1 MWTVGRKLLLV
12 TMATLM
18 LWGCCSKQQEGASD
32 SYGSGPGAHNSGN
45 PARVA
50 MMRNMVG
57 AVPANKGTDVP
68 VQVRFQLRQRPA
80 VGQPVDIDLVIIP
93 SSETLDQIS
102 GQVQADDGLE
112 LISGS
117 QIPPTQHPA
126 DGVPITHSIK
136 VLPKRDGVFTFS
148 AVLSVDYRG
157 QTVTQTYLMPVIAG
171 SGITNLPAAAAAQ
184 TTKPARAPVA
194 GTSAATQ

>member
-1 MWTVGRKLLLV
+1 MWTVGRNLLPV
-12 TMATLM
+12 TMAALM
-18 LWGCCSKQQEGASD
+18 LWGCGSKQQEGASD
-32 SYGSGPGAHNSGN
+32 SYGSGPGARNSGS

-57 AVPANKGTDVP
+57 AVAANKGTDVP

-93 SSETLDQIS
+93 SSDALDEIS
-102 GQVQADDGLE
+102 GQVQVDDGLE

-117 QIPPTQHPA
+117 QIPPTQRPA

-157 QTVTQTYLMPVIAG
+157 QTVTQSYLMPVIAG
-171 SGITNLPAAAAAQ
+171 SGITNLPPAAAKA
-184 TTKPARAPVA
+184 TKPARAPAA
-194 GTSAATQ
+194 GTTAATQ

>member
-1 MWTVGRKLLLV
+1 MWTVGRNLLPV
-12 TMATLM
+12 TMAALM
-18 LWGCCSKQQEGASD
+18 LWGCGSKRQEGASD
-32 SYGSGPGAHNSGN
+32 SYGSGPGARNSGN

-57 AVPANKGTDVP
+57 AVVANRGTDVP
-68 VQVRFQLRQRPA
+68 VQVRFQLRQRPTI
-80 VGQPVDIDLVIIP
+80 GQPVDIDLVIIP
-93 SSETLDQIS
+93 SSDALDEIS
-102 GQVQADDGLE
+102 GQVQVDDGLE

-117 QIPPTQHPA
+117 QIPSSERPA

-136 VLPKRDGVFTFS
+136 VLPRRDGVFTFR

-171 SGITNLPAAAAAQ
+171 SGITNLPPAAAT
-184 TTKPARAPVA
+184 TTKPAARAPAA